1 MKKHISSIK
10 AGFTIIEVALFLA
23 LSGIL
28 MIGLIAGANSSIAR
42 QRYNDSVN
50 SFAEFVRGVYADVLN
65 VSSDKNP
72 DQASEKAGRE
82 TKAVYGKLISIGEE
96 GAGNTIY
103 VYDLV
108 GNAVSSSSVSSTRII
123 DMMHEDTINA
133 NIFKKDC
140 SATPASCSREFYRM
154 TSYAVPWEAVL
165 SRGRDAGSNNG
176 YPFHG
181 TILIIRSPVTGN
193 IRTYTFNH
201 DHTAI
206 QAQLNTEHIT
216 TNFHT
221 QNATG
226 QDYNNFKKY
235 LTKLASTSV
244 DNGGE
249 NEMIICVDSD
259 DNPGPN
265 RRGVKI
271 AVRATNSSGVT
282 LTEMDRT
289 NADCENRDT
298 F

>member
-1 MKKHISSIK
+1 MKHISSTK
-10 AGFTIIEVALFLA
+10 TGFTIIEVALFLA

-28 MIGLIAGANSSIAR
+28 MIGLVAGANSSIAR

-50 SFAEFVRGVYADVLN
+50 SFAEFVRGVYADTLN

-72 DQASEKAGRE
+72 DYAGDRAGR
-82 TKAVYGKLISIGEE
+82 TTTAVYGKLISIGEE
-96 GAGNTIY
+96 GAGDTVY

-123 DMMHEDTINA
+123 DMMHESTINA
-133 NIFKKDC
+133 NIFQNDC
-140 SATPASCSREFYRM
+140 SATPASCTSTFYRM
-154 TSYAVPWEAVL
+154 TSYAVPWEAAL
-165 SRGRDAGSNNG
+165 SRGRDAGSSNG
-176 YPFHG
+176 SRFHG
-181 TILIIRSPVTGN
+181 TILIVRSPVTGN

-201 DHTAI
+201 DHTDVKN
-206 QAQLNTEHIT
+206 QLNSEHIS

-221 QNATG
+221 QSATG
-226 QDYNNFKKY
+226 QDYSNFKKY
-235 LTKLASTSV
+235 LTKLASTSIG
-244 DNGGE
+244 NGGE

-271 AVRATNSSGVT
+271 AVRAANSSGVT
-282 LTEMDRT
+282 LTEMDST
-289 NADCENRDT
+289 NADCEGRDT